1 MKKIRVGIMTMS
13 DGRQHIHDDMLAI
26 NQQYQ
31 KDIATALEATGEIE
45 VIQARAIINSNTLA
59 REEGEYLLR
68 EGAEMTIFN
77 YAIWCYP
84 QFSVVAANFAPGPY
98 VLFSNLHPSKCG
110 MVGMLAASGSLPA
123 AWLETYQNLGFY
135 RR

>member
-45 VIQARAIINSNTLA
+45 VIQARAIINSTPFFFTCCSFEPN
-59 REEGEYLLR
+59 
-68 EGAEMTIFN
+68 
-77 YAIWCYP
+77 
-84 QFSVVAANFAPGPY
+84 
-98 VLFSNLHPSKCG
+98 
-110 MVGMLAASGSLPA
+110 
-123 AWLETYQNLGFY
+123 
-135 RR
+135 